1 MVATI
6 IALVLVG
13 IITFGCMNIKTQ
25 DVYSNPRDKI
35 FYGYYGDMEFQYNE
49 VKDHVNMIWIAA
61 WDRYPRSW
69 VDVVYERIIQA
80 ANDGKKSVVM
90 MTTNTY
96 IDGRFSDHVLKEID
110 ELFQKLDEKNA
121 LANIIAIYPTDE
133 PDGSEIASEEIAKG
147 NAAIRSVMDKYPALK
162 DTALAVF
169 YTGSEKYPGIEYYDW
184 VGFDEY
190 HKGEQVLGAKYR
202 RMLTKLRPNQRT
214 MIIPGGCDKWRQDP
228 KPFVDFALEN
238 PRVIAVVPF
247 IWIDNAAPGNN
258 DVGLGIRSNGMTEK
272 YRQAGL
278 TLINNSEPR

>member
-61 WDRYPRSW
+61 WDRHPRSW

>member
-25 DVYSNPRDKI
+25 DAYSNPRDKI

-80 ANDGKKSVVM
+80 ANDEKKSVVM

>member
-25 DVYSNPRDKI
+25 DAYSNPRDKI